1 MMQNTPEAYGL
12 ALLQKVWSRI
22 ERRDA
27 VLSQMWHASQRP
39 SSKKKRTR
47 GMVAIAPTT
56 NLKKIRTG
64 KEAFKEQRTMVYCT
78 KCGAKNEDDA
88 AVCVKCGADLGTGK
102 RPSRRYA
109 RKRWEEECFGLPY
122 GGTIVGIVIGILI
135 VLWGVFWVASD
146 YYQIPTPS
154 IMAIAMVIF
163 GILIVV
169 GALYKYGRRY

>member
-1 MMQNTPEAYGL
+1 MMQTNLEANGF

-22 ERRDA
+22 ERRYA
-27 VLSQMWHASQRP
+27 ILSQMWHTSQRP

-47 GMVAIAPTT
+47 GLVGLDQPKT
-56 NLKKIRTG
+56 LRRFELEKKRSRS
-64 KEAFKEQRTMVYCT
+64 KRTMVYCT

-88 AVCVKCGADLGTGK
+88 VVCVKCGADLGTGK
-102 RPSRRYA
+102 RPSRRYP

-135 VLWGVFWVASD
+135 VLWGVFWVISD

-154 IMAIAMVIF
+154 IGAIAMVLF